1 MRVKTYI
8 LCATKRLAWRK
19 KLTALPCHPIERFS
33 TEFCKTKT
41 KVITLA
47 NHKDTD
53 NPVSQ
58 SVLKEVTSSWRKARE
73 NEWFSFWLDEK
84 GAQRGMKSLYGSQL
98 GPRSH
103 RFSCVAASVKL
114 LFFLRAFTLVLV
126 FLTLNWNPLKQTWSC
141 TRYTVRIYS

>member
-19 KLTALPCHPIERFS
+19 KLTALPCQPIERFS

-47 NHKDTD
+47 NQKDTD

-58 SVLKEVTSSWRKARE
+58 SVLKEITSSWRKARE
-73 NEWFSFWLDEK
+73 NEWFRFWLDEK
-84 GAQRGMKSLYGSQL
+84 GAQRGMKRLYGSQL

-114 LFFLRAFTLVLV
+114 LLFFYELSLWFWFFSHLIEIRSSKHGLVRDIL
-126 FLTLNWNPLKQTWSC
+126 
-141 TRYTVRIYS
+141 